1 MLLPSISFTF
11 PCPLGSYIHIPS
23 TKKLAVLTQ
32 SWLPLL
38 SVPCAVFYILVF
50 VTLYGNCL
58 IVCFSSLGHI
68 IFQGGLGHLHLVI
81 PVLVTEPLH
90 EYMSIHQFTQLHEYM
105 NEE

>member
-1 MLLPSISFTF
+1 M
-11 PCPLGSYIHIPS
+11 
-23 TKKLAVLTQ
+23 TQ

-38 SVPCAVFYILVF
+38 SVPCAIFYILVF

-58 IVCFSSLGHI
+58 FVYFSSLAHI
-68 IFQGGLGHLHLVI
+68 VLQGGLGHLHLVI
-81 PVLVTEPLH
+81 PVLVTELLH